1 MIFLCLAGFH
11 QYMYIILTC
20 CYFPFVSL
28 NITPNQIFT
37 FESNLT
43 IPSRCKE
50 QDKHKYI
57 VFVSTLP
64 CMSLKPKEDH
74 FCDYHLKVLKIFIID
89 FFWGFFKVQ
98 FTKTTNFSWAE
109 KIVFF
114 YWIVQGDCLKTG
126 SGVKIAADEENGG
139 NFNSFFIRTTSEKN

>member
-1 MIFLCLAGFH
+1 MIFLCLPRFH

-28 NITPNQIFT
+28 NITSNQIFT

-64 CMSLKPKEDH
+64 CMSLKPKDDH

-89 FFWGFFKVQ
+89 FFW
-98 FTKTTNFSWAE
+98 
-109 KIVFF
+109 VFF
-114 YWIVQGDCLKTG
+114 LSTIYKNNKLFMSWKDC
-126 SGVKIAADEENGG
+126 
-139 NFNSFFIRTTSEKN
+139 FFLLDCTRGLFEDWVRG